1 MNIFTRS
8 LTDNLASLVKDVDSF
23 VGEHKSEQAAA
34 FVVLLSSDPDA
45 DEAKVKEFGKK
56 HGIKNV
62 PLTVFDGEA
71 GPPSYKIANDADVTV
86 LMWKKHDVKANHVF
100 PKNGLDE
107 AAVKKVVAD
116 TSKLLK

>member
-8 LTDNLASLVKDVDSF
+8 LTDNLASLVKEVDSF
-23 VGEHKSEQAAA
+23 VGENKSEQAAA
-34 FVVLLSSDPDA
+34 FVVLLTSDPDT
-45 DEAKVKEFGKK
+45 DEGKIKEFAKK

-71 GPPSYKIANDADVTV
+71 GPPNYKISNESDVTV
-86 LMWKKHDVKANHVF
+86 LLWKKHDVKANHTF
-100 PKNGLDE
+100 PKDGLDE

-116 TSKLLK
+116 TSKILK